1 MGCEDDL
8 TDIETTAE
16 ECVRG
21 AVTLQRGD
29 VSTPLSSAQWSDRD
43 CEVCDDDG
51 TITTVDARDYL
62 IAAAD
67 YKVGA
72 AEVSPRQGDVLIDA
86 DSQQWQVQEHE
97 RHGDYRLIRTRRI
110 A

>member
-51 TITTVDARDYL
+51 TIVTIDARDYL

-67 YKVGA
+67 YRVGA
-72 AEVSPRQGDVLIDA
+72 HEVSPRQGDVLIDA

-97 RHGDYRLIRTRRI
+97 RHGDLRLIRTRRI
-110 A
+110 T